1 MSSRIEDYAL
11 IGNTYTAALVA
22 RDGSIDWLCMP
33 RFDSGACFAA
43 LLGGPEHGRWLIAP
57 EGETVA
63 VRRRYRDSTLI
74 LETEFETKDGVAAVV
89 DFMPIAEDRER
100 VDLIRIVRGVRGNP
114 RMRVELTLRFD
125 YGRTIPWV
133 TSHDF
138 GLRAIAGPNAVRVR
152 TSARLSGRD
161 YTTVGSFSVPEGQ
174 TVPFSLTW
182 YPSNEPEPGTR
193 HPMRMLAQTEEF
205 WREWSARCT
214 VEGPWRD
221 AALRSLITL
230 KALTY
235 QRTGGIVAAPTTS
248 LPESIGGARNWDY
261 RYCWLRD
268 ATLTLYALLISG
280 YTEEAIAWREWLVRA
295 VAGHPQDTRIMYGLA
310 GERMLQEFEIDWLP
324 GYENSRPV
332 RVGNGA
338 HDQLQLDVYG
348 EVMDSMHVAMKY
360 GIAPQGDA
368 WRVQTALME
377 FLETGWRQADSGIWE
392 VRGPRRDFT
401 HSKVMAWVAADRAV
415 KAIERFGAAGPVEK
429 WRAMRDEIHRDVCTR
444 GFNTSRNAF
453 VQYYGSNVL
462 DASLLMI
469 PLVGFLPPGDPRVT
483 ATVAAIQREL
493 VHDGLVSRYQTES
506 GVDGLPPGEGAFLAC
521 TFWLADNLAL
531 TGRYSEAR
539 EIFEHLLALRN
550 DLGLLAEEYD
560 PALARQVG
568 NFPQAFTHVCLVN
581 TANNLT
587 LAEQAPCAH
596 RAAS

>member
-1 MSSRIEDYAL
+1 MGSRIEDYAL
-11 IGNTYTAALVA
+11 IGNTHTAALVA

-63 VRRRYRDSTLI
+63 VRRRYLDSTLI

-114 RMRVELTLRFD
+114 RMRVDLALRFD

-152 TSARLSGRD
+152 TSARLTGKD
-161 YTTVGSFSVPEGQ
+161 FTTVGSFSVPEGQ

-182 YPSNEPEPGTR
+182 YPSHEPEPGTR

-221 AALRSLITL
+221 AVLRSLITL

-268 ATLTLYALLISG
+268 ATLSLYALLISG

-415 KAIERFGAAGPVEK
+415 KAIERFGAAGPVER

-521 TFWLADNLAL
+521 TFWLADNFAL
-531 TGRYSEAR
+531 TGRYREAR
-539 EIFEHLLALRN
+539 EIFERLLALRN

-560 PALARQVG
+560 PALGRQVG

>member
-1 MSSRIEDYAL
+1 MSAKIEDYA
-11 IGNTYTAALVA
+11 IVGNTHTAALVA
-22 RDGSIDWLCMP
+22 LNGSIDWLCMP

-63 VRRRYRDSTLI
+63 VRRRYLDSTLI
-74 LETEFETKDGVAAVV
+74 LETEFETKGGIAAVT
-89 DFMPIAEDRER
+89 DFMPIAEDRDR

-114 RMRVELTLRFD
+114 RMRTELTLRFD

-133 TSHDF
+133 TDSDF

-152 TSARLSGRD
+152 TSARLRGVD
-161 YTTVGSFSVPEGQ
+161 FTTVGSFTVAQGQ
-174 TVPFSLTW
+174 TVPFSFTW
-182 YPSNEPEPGTR
+182 YPSNEAEPGAR
-193 HPMRMLAQTEEF
+193 HPLRMLAETEAY

-214 VEGPWRD
+214 LEGPWREPV
-221 AALRSLITL
+221 LRSLITL

-235 QRTGGIVAAPTTS
+235 KRTGGIVAAPTTS
-248 LPESIGGARNWDY
+248 LPESIGGPRNWDY

-280 YTEEAIAWREWLVRA
+280 YTQEAIAWREWLVRA

-310 GERMLQEFEIDWLP
+310 GERMLQEFELDWLP

-332 RVGNGA
+332 RIGNGA

-348 EVMDSMHVAMKY
+348 EVMDAMHVAMKY
-360 GIAPQGDA
+360 GIKPQDDA
-368 WRVQTALME
+368 WRVQTAMME
-377 FLETGWRQADSGIWE
+377 FLETGWQQPDSGIWE

-415 KAIERFGAAGPVEK
+415 KAIERFGAAGPVQK
-429 WRAMRDEIHRDVCTR
+429 WRTLRDRIHRDVCQR
-444 GFNTSRNAF
+444 GFNPERNAF

-469 PLVGFLPPGDPRVT
+469 PLVGFLPPDDPRVV
-483 ATVAAIQREL
+483 ATVAAVQREL
-493 VHDGLVSRYQTES
+493 VRDGLVSRYQTET

-531 TGRYSEAR
+531 TGRHDEAR
-539 EIFEHLLALRN
+539 EIFERLLALRN

-560 PALARQVG
+560 PVRRRQVG

-581 TANNLT
+581 TAHNLT
-587 LAEQAPCAH
+587 LTEQAPCSH
-596 RAAS
+596 RAA